1 MRVFRLTSRFKEKSI
16 AVPFK
21 LLSKKDHKLL
31 VLVVSLTLFLAV
43 LDLFGVLLIGVMSSL
58 SITRLGSA
66 QIGNRV
72 ESVLTFLGLDS
83 FGLETQVVFLG
94 LLSAIALIGKTL
106 LSLFI
111 IRRTLFFLARRSA
124 SMSSL
129 LISKYFTI
137 PVSRINQRSAQHSI
151 YTLTDGVTTIM
162 VGVIGVLVAL
172 IADVTL
178 LLVMGAGLFFIDP
191 ITAISTAVIFGF
203 LAYVLYRNINQDMK
217 KLGER
222 QTTLSIES
230 SQRIYEAVTS
240 YRELLVRDRRG
251 FYASRIGGIRLD
263 LANGAARISFL
274 SGLTKYILEI
284 ALVVTALLLAF
295 YQFSTTTAFRA
306 IATLTVFVAAST
318 RILPAILRL
327 QQGFVGIT
335 VALAQAKP
343 TLDLIKE
350 FATVFPE
357 ELEIKPISRDHKDF
371 EGSVNVSA
379 VFFEYKKK
387 IEVLNNVSLKA
398 DPGEFIA
405 IVGGSGAGKTTL
417 VDVILGALEQKSGT
431 VEISGQ
437 SPKSTYSKWPGAVA
451 YVPQDSPVINGTIRE
466 NLGLG
471 YPMSEIKDL
480 HCWESL
486 RIARLDE
493 FVMTLPKKLDTYVG
507 DRGTRLSGGQRQRL
521 GIARALLTNPKLL
534 VLDEA
539 TSSLDA
545 LTESEISQSLRSFKG
560 KITLI
565 VIAHRLSTV
574 VEADKIYF
582 LEKGVVRG
590 VGSFSELKQKLPEFL
605 TQAELMGL

>member
-1 MRVFRLTSRFKEKSI
+1 MKAFRLTSSLKEKNI
-16 AVPFK
+16 AIPFK
-21 LLSKKDHKLL
+21 LLSRRDHKLL
-31 VLVVSLTLFLAV
+31 VLVIGLTLILAF

-58 SITRLGSA
+58 SITGLGSA
-66 QIGNRV
+66 QTGNRV
-72 ESVLTFLGLDS
+72 DSVLTFLGLNGFS
-83 FGLETQVVFLG
+83 LERQVVFLG
-94 LLSAIALIGKTL
+94 LLSAVALIGKTL
-106 LSLFI
+106 LSLVI
-111 IRRTLFFLARRSA
+111 IRRTLFFLAKRSA
-124 SMSSL
+124 SMSRL

-151 YTLTDGVTTIM
+151 YTLTDGVTIIM
-162 VGVIGVLVAL
+162 VGVIGVLVTL

-178 LLVMGAGLFFIDP
+178 LLVMGAGLFFVDP
-191 ITAISTAVIFGF
+191 ITAISTAVIFGS
-203 LAYVLYRNINQDMK
+203 LAYILYRNMNNDMK

-222 QTTLSIES
+222 QTTLGIES

-251 FYASRIGGIRLD
+251 YYASKIGGIRLD
-263 LANGAARISFL
+263 LANGQAKMSFL
-274 SGLTKYILEI
+274 SGLSKYILEI
-284 ALVVTALLLAF
+284 ALVITALLLAS
-295 YQFSTTTAFRA
+295 YQFSSTTAFRA

-327 QQGFVGIT
+327 QQGFLGIK
-335 VALAQAKP
+335 VSLAQAKP
-343 TLDLIKE
+343 TLDLIEE
-350 FATVFPE
+350 FASVIPE
-357 ELEIKPISRDHKDF
+357 NLEIKPISRDHKDF
-371 EGSVNVSA
+371 KGSVKVSE
-379 VFFEYKKK
+379 VCFEYETK
-387 IEVLNNVSLKA
+387 IEVLNNISLSA
-398 DPGEFIA
+398 DPGDFIA

-431 VEISGQ
+431 VEISGK
-437 SPKSTYSKWPGAVA
+437 SPKLAFSTWPGAVA

-471 YPMSEIKDL
+471 FPLSDVEDL

-486 RIARLDE
+486 KIARLDE
-493 FVMTLPKKLDTYVG
+493 FVATLPNKLDTYVG

-534 VLDEA
+534 ILDEA

-560 KITLI
+560 KITLL

-590 VGSFSELKQKLPEFL
+590 VGNFSELKQKLPEFL
-605 TQAELMGL
+605 AQAELMGL

>member
-1 MRVFRLTSRFKEKSI
+1 
-16 AVPFK
+16 
-21 LLSKKDHKLL
+21 
-31 VLVVSLTLFLAV
+31 
-43 LDLFGVLLIGVMSSL
+43 MSSL
-58 SITRLGSA
+58 SITGLGSA
-66 QIGNRV
+66 QTGNRV
-72 ESVLTFLGLDS
+72 DSVLTFLGLDGFS
-83 FGLETQVVFLG
+83 LERQVVFLG
-94 LLSAIALIGKTL
+94 LLSAVALIGKTL
-106 LSLFI
+106 LSLVI
-111 IRRTLFFLARRSA
+111 IRRTLFFLAKRSA
-124 SMSSL
+124 SMSRL

-162 VGVIGVLVAL
+162 VGVIGVLVTL

-178 LLVMGAGLFFIDP
+178 LLVMGAGLFFVDP
-191 ITAISTAVIFGF
+191 ITAISTAVIFGS
-203 LAYVLYRNINQDMK
+203 LAYILYRNMNNDMK

-222 QTTLSIES
+222 QTTLGIES

-251 FYASRIGGIRLD
+251 YYASKIGGIRLD
-263 LANGAARISFL
+263 LANGQAKMSFL
-274 SGLTKYILEI
+274 SGLSKYILEI
-284 ALVVTALLLAF
+284 ALVITALLLAS
-295 YQFSTTTAFRA
+295 YQFSSTTAFRA

-327 QQGFVGIT
+327 QQGFLGIK
-335 VALAQAKP
+335 VSLAQAKP
-343 TLDLIKE
+343 TLDLIEE
-350 FATVFPE
+350 FASVIPE
-357 ELEIKPISRDHKDF
+357 NLEIKPISRDHKDF
-371 EGSVNVSA
+371 KGSVKVSE
-379 VFFEYKKK
+379 VCFEYETK
-387 IEVLNNVSLKA
+387 IEVLNNISLSA
-398 DPGEFIA
+398 DPGDFIA

-431 VEISGQ
+431 VEISGK
-437 SPKSTYSKWPGAVA
+437 SPKLAFSTWPGAVA

-471 YPMSEIKDL
+471 YPLSDVEDL

-486 RIARLDE
+486 KIARLDE
-493 FVMTLPKKLDTYVG
+493 FVATLPNKLDTYVG

-534 VLDEA
+534 ILDEA

-560 KITLI
+560 KITLL

-590 VGSFSELKQKLPEFL
+590 VGNFSELKQKLPEFL
-605 TQAELMGL
+605 AQAELMGL

>member
-1 MRVFRLTSRFKEKSI
+1 MKAFRLTSSLKEKNI
-16 AVPFK
+16 AIPFK
-21 LLSKKDHKLL
+21 LLSRRDHKLL
-31 VLVVSLTLFLAV
+31 VLVIGLTLFLAF

-58 SITRLGSA
+58 SITGLGSA
-66 QIGNRV
+66 QTGNRV
-72 ESVLTFLGLDS
+72 DSVLTFLGLNGFS
-83 FGLETQVVFLG
+83 LERQVMFLG
-94 LLSAIALIGKTL
+94 LLSAVALIGKTL
-106 LSLFI
+106 LSLVI
-111 IRRTLFFLARRSA
+111 IRRTLFFLAKRSA
-124 SMSSL
+124 SMSRL

-137 PVSRINQRSAQHSI
+137 PVSRINQRSAQDSI

-162 VGVIGVLVAL
+162 VGVIGVLVTL

-178 LLVMGAGLFFIDP
+178 LLVMGAGLFFVDP
-191 ITAISTAVIFGF
+191 ITAISTAVIFGS
-203 LAYVLYRNINQDMK
+203 LAYILYRNMNNDMK

-222 QTTLSIES
+222 QTTLGIES

-251 FYASRIGGIRLD
+251 YYASKIGGIRLD
-263 LANGAARISFL
+263 LANGQAKMSFL
-274 SGLTKYILEI
+274 SGLSKYILEI
-284 ALVVTALLLAF
+284 ALVITALLLAS

-327 QQGFVGIT
+327 QQGFLGIK
-335 VALAQAKP
+335 VSLAQAKP
-343 TLDLIKE
+343 TLDLIEE
-350 FATVFPE
+350 FASVIPE
-357 ELEIKPISRDHKDF
+357 NLEIKPISRDHKDF
-371 EGSVNVSA
+371 KGSVKVSE
-379 VFFEYKKK
+379 VCFEYETK
-387 IEVLNNVSLKA
+387 IKVLNNISLSA
-398 DPGEFIA
+398 DPGDFIA

-431 VEISGQ
+431 VEISGK
-437 SPKSTYSKWPGAVA
+437 SPKSAFSAWPGAVA

-471 YPMSEIKDL
+471 YPLSDVEDL

-486 RIARLDE
+486 KIARLDE
-493 FVMTLPKKLDTYVG
+493 FVATLPNKLDTYVG

-534 VLDEA
+534 ILDEA

-560 KITLI
+560 KITLL

-590 VGSFSELKQKLPEFL
+590 VGNFSELKQKLPEFL
-605 TQAELMGL
+605 AQAELMGL

>member
-1 MRVFRLTSRFKEKSI
+1 LKAFRLTSRLKEKNI
-16 AVPFK
+16 AIPFK
-21 LLSKKDHKLL
+21 LLSRRDHKLL
-31 VLVVSLTLFLAV
+31 VLVIGLTLFLAF

-58 SITRLGSA
+58 SITGLGSA
-66 QIGNRV
+66 QTGNRV
-72 ESVLTFLGLDS
+72 NSVLTFLGLDS
-83 FGLETQVVFLG
+83 FSLERQVVFLG
-94 LLSAIALIGKTL
+94 LLSAVALIGKTL
-106 LSLFI
+106 LSLVI
-111 IRRTLFFLARRSA
+111 IRRTLFFLAKRSA
-124 SMSSL
+124 SMSRL

-162 VGVIGVLVAL
+162 VGVIGVLVTL

-178 LLVMGAGLFFIDP
+178 LLVMGAGLFFVDP
-191 ITAISTAVIFGF
+191 ITAISTTVIFGS
-203 LAYVLYRNINQDMK
+203 LAYILYRNMNNDMK
-217 KLGER
+217 KLGES
-222 QTTLSIES
+222 QTTLGIES

-251 FYASRIGGIRLD
+251 YYASKIGGIRLD
-263 LANGAARISFL
+263 LANGQAKMSFL
-274 SGLTKYILEI
+274 SGLSKYILEI
-284 ALVVTALLLAF
+284 ALVITALLLAS
-295 YQFSTTTAFRA
+295 YQFSSTTAFRA

-327 QQGFVGIT
+327 QQGFLGIK
-335 VALAQAKP
+335 VSLAQAKP
-343 TLDLIKE
+343 TLDLIEE
-350 FATVFPE
+350 FASVIPE
-357 ELEIKPISRDHKDF
+357 NLEIKPISRDHKDF
-371 EGSVNVSA
+371 KGSVKVSE
-379 VFFEYKKK
+379 VCFEYETK
-387 IEVLNNVSLKA
+387 IEVLNNISLSA
-398 DPGEFIA
+398 DPGDFIA

-431 VEISGQ
+431 VEISGK
-437 SPKSTYSKWPGAVA
+437 SPKSAFSTWPGAVA

-471 YPMSEIKDL
+471 YPLSDVEDL

-486 RIARLDE
+486 KIARLDE
-493 FVMTLPKKLDTYVG
+493 FVTTLPNKLDTYVG

-521 GIARALLTNPKLL
+521 GIARALLTNPKL
-534 VLDEA
+534 VILDEA

-560 KITLI
+560 KITLL

-582 LEKGVVRG
+582 LEKGVIRG
-590 VGSFSELKQKLPEFL
+590 VGNFSELKQKLPEFL
-605 TQAELMGL
+605 AQAELMGL

>member
-1 MRVFRLTSRFKEKSI
+1 
-16 AVPFK
+16 
-21 LLSKKDHKLL
+21 
-31 VLVVSLTLFLAV
+31 
-43 LDLFGVLLIGVMSSL
+43 MSSL
-58 SITRLGSA
+58 SITGLGSA
-66 QIGNRV
+66 QTGNRV
-72 ESVLTFLGLDS
+72 DSVLTFLGLDGFS
-83 FGLETQVVFLG
+83 LERQVVFLG
-94 LLSAIALIGKTL
+94 LLSAVALIGKTL
-106 LSLFI
+106 LSLVI
-111 IRRTLFFLARRSA
+111 IRRTLFFLAKRSA
-124 SMSSL
+124 SMSRL

-151 YTLTDGVTTIM
+151 YTLTV
-162 VGVIGVLVAL
+162 

-178 LLVMGAGLFFIDP
+178 LLVMGAGLFFVDP
-191 ITAISTAVIFGF
+191 ITAISTAVIFGS
-203 LAYVLYRNINQDMK
+203 LAYILYRNMNNDMK

-222 QTTLSIES
+222 QTTLGIES

-251 FYASRIGGIRLD
+251 YYASKIGGIRLD
-263 LANGAARISFL
+263 LANGQAKMSFL
-274 SGLTKYILEI
+274 SGLSKYILEI
-284 ALVVTALLLAF
+284 ALVITALLLAS
-295 YQFSTTTAFRA
+295 YQFSSTTAFRA

-327 QQGFVGIT
+327 QQGFLGIK
-335 VALAQAKP
+335 VSLAQAKP
-343 TLDLIKE
+343 TLDLIEE
-350 FATVFPE
+350 FASVIPE
-357 ELEIKPISRDHKDF
+357 NLEIKPISRDHKDF
-371 EGSVNVSA
+371 KGSVKVSE
-379 VFFEYKKK
+379 VCFEYETK
-387 IEVLNNVSLKA
+387 IEVLNNISLSA
-398 DPGEFIA
+398 DPGDFIA

-431 VEISGQ
+431 VEISGK
-437 SPKSTYSKWPGAVA
+437 SPKSAFSIWPGAVA

-471 YPMSEIKDL
+471 YPLSDVEDL

-486 RIARLDE
+486 KIARLDE
-493 FVMTLPKKLDTYVG
+493 FVATLPNKLDTYVG

-534 VLDEA
+534 ILDEA

-560 KITLI
+560 KITLL

-590 VGSFSELKQKLPEFL
+590 VGNFSELKQKLPEFL
-605 TQAELMGL
+605 AQAELMGL

>member
-1 MRVFRLTSRFKEKSI
+1 MKAFRLTSRLKEKNI
-16 AVPFK
+16 AIPFK
-21 LLSKKDHKLL
+21 LLSRRDHKLL
-31 VLVVSLTLFLAV
+31 VLVIVLTLFLAF

-58 SITRLGSA
+58 SITGLGSA
-66 QIGNRV
+66 QTGNRV
-72 ESVLTFLGLDS
+72 DSVLTFLGLDGFS
-83 FGLETQVVFLG
+83 LERQVVFLG
-94 LLSAIALIGKTL
+94 LLSAVALIGKTL
-106 LSLFI
+106 LSLVI
-111 IRRTLFFLARRSA
+111 IRRTLFFLAKRSA
-124 SMSSL
+124 SMSRL

-162 VGVIGVLVAL
+162 VGVIGVLVTL

-178 LLVMGAGLFFIDP
+178 LLVMGAGLFFVDP
-191 ITAISTAVIFGF
+191 ITAISTAVIFGS
-203 LAYVLYRNINQDMK
+203 LAYILYRNMNNDMK

-222 QTTLSIES
+222 QTTLGIES

-251 FYASRIGGIRLD
+251 YYASKIGGIRLD
-263 LANGAARISFL
+263 LANGQAKMSFL
-274 SGLTKYILEI
+274 SGLSKYILEI
-284 ALVVTALLLAF
+284 ALVITALLLAS
-295 YQFSTTTAFRA
+295 YQFSSTTAFRA

-327 QQGFVGIT
+327 QQGFLGIK
-335 VALAQAKP
+335 VSLAQAKP
-343 TLDLIKE
+343 TLDLIEE
-350 FATVFPE
+350 FASVIPE
-357 ELEIKPISRDHKDF
+357 NLEIKPISRDHKDF
-371 EGSVNVSA
+371 KGSVKVSE
-379 VFFEYKKK
+379 VCFEYETK
-387 IEVLNNVSLKA
+387 IEVLNNISLSA
-398 DPGEFIA
+398 DPGDFIA

-431 VEISGQ
+431 VEISGK
-437 SPKSTYSKWPGAVA
+437 SPKSAFSIWPGAVA

-471 YPMSEIKDL
+471 YPLSDVEDL

-486 RIARLDE
+486 KIARLDE
-493 FVMTLPKKLDTYVG
+493 FVATLPNKLDTYVG

-534 VLDEA
+534 ILDEA

-560 KITLI
+560 KITLL

-590 VGSFSELKQKLPEFL
+590 VGNFSELKQKLPEFL
-605 TQAELMGL
+605 AQAELMGL

>member
-1 MRVFRLTSRFKEKSI
+1 MREFRLTSSLKEKNI
-16 AVPFK
+16 AIPFK
-21 LLSKKDHKLL
+21 LLSKRDHKLL
-31 VLVVSLTLFLAV
+31 VLVIGLTLFLAF

-58 SITRLGSA
+58 SITGLGSA
-66 QIGNRV
+66 QTGNRV
-72 ESVLTFLGLDS
+72 DSVLTFLGLDGFS
-83 FGLETQVVFLG
+83 LERQVVSLG
-94 LLSAIALIGKTL
+94 LLSAVALIGKTL
-106 LSLFI
+106 LSLVI
-111 IRRTLFFLARRSA
+111 IRRTLFFLAKRSA
-124 SMSSL
+124 SMSRL

-162 VGVIGVLVAL
+162 VGVIGALVTL

-178 LLVMGAGLFFIDP
+178 LLVMGAGLFFVDP
-191 ITAISTAVIFGF
+191 VTATSTAVIFGS
-203 LAYVLYRNINQDMK
+203 LAYILYRNMNNDMK

-222 QTTLSIES
+222 QTTLGIES

-251 FYASRIGGIRLD
+251 YYASKIGGIRLD
-263 LANGAARISFL
+263 LANGQAKMSFL
-274 SGLTKYILEI
+274 SGLSKYILEI
-284 ALVVTALLLAF
+284 ALVITALLLAS
-295 YQFSTTTAFRA
+295 YQFSSTTAFRA

-318 RILPAILRL
+318 RILPAIIRL
-327 QQGFVGIT
+327 QQGFLGIK
-335 VALAQAKP
+335 VSLAQAKP
-343 TLDLIKE
+343 TLDLIEE
-350 FATVFPE
+350 FASVIPE
-357 ELEIKPISRDHKDF
+357 NLEIKTISRDHKDF
-371 EGSVNVSA
+371 KGSVKVSE
-379 VFFEYKKK
+379 VCFEYETK
-387 IEVLNNVSLKA
+387 IEVLNNISLSA
-398 DPGEFIA
+398 DPGDFIA

-431 VEISGQ
+431 VEISGK
-437 SPKSTYSKWPGAVA
+437 SPKLAFSNWPGAVA

-471 YPMSEIKDL
+471 YPLSDVEDL
-480 HCWESL
+480 HCWKSL
-486 RIARLDE
+486 KIARLDE
-493 FVMTLPKKLDTYVG
+493 FVATLPNKLDTYVG

-534 VLDEA
+534 ILDEA

-560 KITLI
+560 KITLL

-590 VGSFSELKQKLPEFL
+590 VGNFSELKQKLPEFL
-605 TQAELMGL
+605 AQAELMGL

>member
-1 MRVFRLTSRFKEKSI
+1 
-16 AVPFK
+16 
-21 LLSKKDHKLL
+21 
-31 VLVVSLTLFLAV
+31 
-43 LDLFGVLLIGVMSSL
+43 MSSL
-58 SITRLGSA
+58 SITGLGSA
-66 QIGNRV
+66 QTGNRV
-72 ESVLTFLGLDS
+72 DSVLTFLGLDGFS
-83 FGLETQVVFLG
+83 LERQVVFLG
-94 LLSAIALIGKTL
+94 LLSAVALIGKTL
-106 LSLFI
+106 LSLVI
-111 IRRTLFFLARRSA
+111 IRRTLFFLAKRSA
-124 SMSSL
+124 SMSRL

-162 VGVIGVLVAL
+162 VGVIGVLVTL

-178 LLVMGAGLFFIDP
+178 LLVMGAGLFFVDP
-191 ITAISTAVIFGF
+191 ITAISTAVIFGS
-203 LAYVLYRNINQDMK
+203 LAYILYRNMNNDMK

-222 QTTLSIES
+222 QTTLGIES

-251 FYASRIGGIRLD
+251 YYASKIGGIRLD
-263 LANGAARISFL
+263 LANGQAKMSFL
-274 SGLTKYILEI
+274 SGLSKYILEI
-284 ALVVTALLLAF
+284 ALVITALLLAS
-295 YQFSTTTAFRA
+295 YQFSSTTAFRA
-306 IATLTVFVAAST
+306 IATLTVFIAAST

-327 QQGFVGIT
+327 QQGFLGIK
-335 VALAQAKP
+335 VSLAQAKP
-343 TLDLIKE
+343 TLDLIEE
-350 FATVFPE
+350 FASVIPE
-357 ELEIKPISRDHKDF
+357 NLEIKPISRDHKDF
-371 EGSVNVSA
+371 KGSVKVSE
-379 VFFEYKKK
+379 VCFEYETK
-387 IEVLNNVSLKA
+387 IEVLNNISLSA
-398 DPGEFIA
+398 DPGDFIA

-431 VEISGQ
+431 VEISGK
-437 SPKSTYSKWPGAVA
+437 SPKLAFSTWPGAVA

-471 YPMSEIKDL
+471 FPLSDVEDL

-486 RIARLDE
+486 KIARLDE
-493 FVMTLPKKLDTYVG
+493 FVATLPNKLDTYVG

-534 VLDEA
+534 ILDEA

-560 KITLI
+560 KITLL

-590 VGSFSELKQKLPEFL
+590 VGNFSELKQKLPEFL
-605 TQAELMGL
+605 AQAELMGL

>member
-1 MRVFRLTSRFKEKSI
+1 MKAFRLTSRLKEKNI
-16 AVPFK
+16 AIPFK
-21 LLSKKDHKLL
+21 LLSRRDHKLL
-31 VLVVSLTLFLAV
+31 VLVIVLTLFLAF

-58 SITRLGSA
+58 SITGLGSA
-66 QIGNRV
+66 QTGNRV
-72 ESVLTFLGLDS
+72 DFVLTFLGLDS
-83 FGLETQVVFLG
+83 FSLERQVVYLG
-94 LLSAIALIGKTL
+94 LLSAVALIGKTL
-106 LSLFI
+106 LSLVI

-124 SMSSL
+124 SMSRL

-162 VGVIGVLVAL
+162 VGVIGVLVTL

-178 LLVMGAGLFFIDP
+178 LLVMGAGLFFVDP
-191 ITAISTAVIFGF
+191 ITAISTAVIFGS
-203 LAYVLYRNINQDMK
+203 LAYILYRNMNNDMK

-222 QTTLSIES
+222 QTILGIES

-251 FYASRIGGIRLD
+251 YYASKIGGIRLD
-263 LANGAARISFL
+263 LANGQAKMSFL
-274 SGLTKYILEI
+274 SGLSKYILEI
-284 ALVVTALLLAF
+284 ALVITALLLAS

-327 QQGFVGIT
+327 QQGFLGIK
-335 VALAQAKP
+335 VSLAQAKP
-343 TLDLIKE
+343 TLDLIEE
-350 FATVFPE
+350 FASVIPE
-357 ELEIKPISRDHKDF
+357 NLEIKSISRDHKDF
-371 EGSVNVSA
+371 KGSVKVSE
-379 VFFEYKKK
+379 VCFEYETK
-387 IEVLNNVSLKA
+387 IEVLNNISLSA
-398 DPGEFIA
+398 DPGDFIA

-431 VEISGQ
+431 VEISGK
-437 SPKSTYSKWPGAVA
+437 SPKSAFSIWPGAVA

-471 YPMSEIKDL
+471 YPLSDVEDL

-486 RIARLDE
+486 KIARLDE
-493 FVMTLPKKLDTYVG
+493 FVATLPNKLDTYVG

-534 VLDEA
+534 ILDEA

-545 LTESEISQSLRSFKG
+545 LTESEISQSLRSFRG
-560 KITLI
+560 KITLL

-590 VGSFSELKQKLPEFL
+590 VGNFSELKQKLPEFL
-605 TQAELMGL
+605 AQAELMGL

>member
-1 MRVFRLTSRFKEKSI
+1 MKAFRLTSSLKEKNI
-16 AVPFK
+16 AIPFK
-21 LLSKKDHKLL
+21 LLSRRDHKLL
-31 VLVVSLTLFLAV
+31 VLVIGLTLFLAF

-58 SITRLGSA
+58 SITGLGSA
-66 QIGNRV
+66 QTGNRV
-72 ESVLTFLGLDS
+72 DSVLTFLGLNGFS
-83 FGLETQVVFLG
+83 LERQVVFLG
-94 LLSAIALIGKTL
+94 LLSAVALIGKTL
-106 LSLFI
+106 LSLVI
-111 IRRTLFFLARRSA
+111 IRRTLFFLAKRSA
-124 SMSSL
+124 SMSRL

-162 VGVIGVLVAL
+162 VGVIGVLVTL

-178 LLVMGAGLFFIDP
+178 LLVMGAGLFFVDP
-191 ITAISTAVIFGF
+191 ITAISTAVIFGS
-203 LAYVLYRNINQDMK
+203 LAYILYRNMNNDMK

-222 QTTLSIES
+222 QTTLGIES

-251 FYASRIGGIRLD
+251 YYASKIGGIRLD
-263 LANGAARISFL
+263 LANGQAKMSFL
-274 SGLTKYILEI
+274 SGLSKYILEI
-284 ALVVTALLLAF
+284 ALVITALLLAS
-295 YQFSTTTAFRA
+295 YQFSSTTAFRA

-327 QQGFVGIT
+327 QQGFLGIK
-335 VALAQAKP
+335 VSLAQAKP
-343 TLDLIKE
+343 TLDLIEE
-350 FATVFPE
+350 FASVIPE
-357 ELEIKPISRDHKDF
+357 NLEIKPISRDHKDF
-371 EGSVNVSA
+371 KGSVKVSE
-379 VFFEYKKK
+379 VCFEYETK
-387 IEVLNNVSLKA
+387 IEVLNNISLSA
-398 DPGEFIA
+398 DPGDFIA

-431 VEISGQ
+431 VEISGK
-437 SPKSTYSKWPGAVA
+437 SPKLAFSTWPGAVA

-471 YPMSEIKDL
+471 YPLSDVEDL

-486 RIARLDE
+486 KIARLDE
-493 FVMTLPKKLDTYVG
+493 FVATLPNKLDTYVG

-534 VLDEA
+534 ILDEA

-560 KITLI
+560 KITLL

-590 VGSFSELKQKLPEFL
+590 VGNFSELKQKLPEFL
-605 TQAELMGL
+605 AQAELMGL